1 VGPLAPLGINLT
13 FLISQIVN
21 FILLLLILRLWAWK
35 PILDMLE
42 KRKQTIAQG
51 LEDARVAAEARA
63 NAEKEAAGILA
74 KAQKDAAQVVREAS
88 ERADKLAVDIKV
100 AAEKEA
106 QKLHE
111 AAAAEAEQAKLQHL
125 GELRGQVAALAMA
138 ATHKLIGESLDEK
151 RQRSLLAE
159 FFSGVKGGKVVVLE
173 GEAVSGASAEVT
185 TALPLT
191 AEEQETVRK
200 DVLARLGGGATMS
213 FRVDP
218 RILGGMIV
226 RVGDRVVDGSVAGKL
241 ENLRQSLV

>member
-1 VGPLAPLGINLT
+1 VGPLTPLGINLT

-35 PILDMLE
+35 PILNMLE
-42 KRKQTIAQG
+42 KRKQTISQG
-51 LEDARVAAEARA
+51 LDDARVAAEARA

-74 KAQKDAAQVVREAS
+74 QAQKDAAEVIREAG
-88 ERADKLAVDIKV
+88 ERADKLALEIKV
-100 AAEKEA
+100 AADQEA

-111 AAAAEAEQAKLQHL
+111 VAAAEAEQAKLQHL
-125 GELRGQVAALAMA
+125 GELRGQVAALAIA
-138 ATHKLIGESLDEK
+138 AAHKLIGESLDEK

-173 GEAVSGASAEVT
+173 GESVSGASADVT

-200 DVLARLGGGATMS
+200 DVLGRLGGGATMS

-218 RILGGMIV
+218 RILGGMVV
-226 RVGDRVVDGSVAGKL
+226 RIGDRVVDGSVAGKL
-241 ENLRQSLV
+241 ENLRQSLQ

>member
-35 PILDMLE
+35 PILSMLE

-63 NAEKEAAGILA
+63 NAEKEAADVLA
-74 KAQKDAAQVVREAS
+74 TAHKDAAQVIRDAS
-88 ERADKLAVDIKV
+88 DRAEKV
-100 AAEKEA
+100 A
-106 QKLHE
+106 HE
-111 AAAAEAEQAKLQHL
+111 IRAGAEAEAKDLRNAAAVEAEQTKLQQL

-138 ATHKLIGESLDEK
+138 ATQKLIGESLDEK

-173 GEAVSGASAEVT
+173 GETVGGASAEFT

-200 DVLARLGGGATMS
+200 DVLSRLGTGATAS

-218 RILGGMIV
+218 RILGGMVI
-226 RVGDRVVDGSVAGKL
+226 RIGDRVVDGSVAGRL
-241 ENLRQSLV
+241 EDLRQSLQ

>member
-35 PILDMLE
+35 PILNVLE

-63 NAEKEAAGILA
+63 NAEKQAADILA
-74 KAQKDAAQVVREAS
+74 KAQKDAAQVVRDASDRAEVVAHGIKAGAEGEAKTILS
-88 ERADKLAVDIKV
+88 
-100 AAEKEA
+100 
-106 QKLHE
+106 
-111 AAAAEAEQAKLQHL
+111 AAAAEAERARLQHL

-151 RQRSLLAE
+151 RQRSMLAE
-159 FFSGVKGGKVVVLE
+159 FFSGVKGGKVAVLE
-173 GEAVSGASAEVT
+173 GEAVAGASAEVT

-191 AEEQETVRK
+191 ADEQETVRK
-200 DVLARLGGGATMS
+200 DVLAKLSGGATTS

-218 RILGGMIV
+218 RILGGMVV
-226 RVGDRVVDGSVAGKL
+226 RIGDRVVDGSVAGKL
-241 ENLRQSLV
+241 ENLRQSLH

>member
-1 VGPLAPLGINLT
+1 MGPLAPLGINLT

-35 PILDMLE
+35 PILSMLE

-63 NAEKEAAGILA
+63 NAEKEAAAILTQA
-74 KAQKDAAQVVREAS
+74 RKDAAQVVREAS
-88 ERADKLAVDIKV
+88 ERADKLALEIKV
-100 AAEKEA
+100 AAEQEA
-106 QKLHE
+106 QRLHE
-111 AAAAEAEQAKLQHL
+111 VAAAEADQAKLQHL
-125 GELRGQVAALAMA
+125 GELRGQIAALAMA
-138 ATHKLIGESLDEK
+138 ATQKLIGESLDEK
-151 RQRSLLAE
+151 RQRFLLEE
-159 FFSGVKGGKVVVLE
+159 FFSGVKSGKVIVLE
-173 GEAVSGASAEVT
+173 GESVAGASAEVT

-200 DVLARLGGGATMS
+200 DVLARLGGAATTS

-226 RVGDRVVDGSVAGKL
+226 RIGDRVIDGSVAGKL
-241 ENLRQSLV
+241 ESLRQSLQ